1 MLLFIKLLGIF
12 KRCFV
17 FFLFEAVLCFHR
29 NWEGTEISQ
38 IPLAPHMHSRP
49 SCEHPSSD
57 GTFVTIDESTL
68 TDYVTHIPQLLLEFT
83 LGVVWSVG
91 LDKRIHHYRIIQSI
105 FIGMKILCAQPIPPL
120 SPNPWNPDPFTV
132 SILLPFPKCHQG
144 NYTVCSLFKSDSFT

>member
-1 MLLFIKLLGIF
+1 MFSLL
-12 KRCFV
+12 V
-17 FFLFEAVLCFHR
+17 ESNEFFLLPIFGLVVSFGSTPTKR
-29 NWEGTEISQ
+29 QTQFFWV
-38 IPLAPHMHSRP
+38 
-49 SCEHPSSD
+49 
-57 GTFVTIDESTL
+57 FVTIDESTL